1 VAVAVSVLVAGAGV
15 ADTPERHGDEKK
27 RGETPVSLHVKASV
41 DSADVDRRSMVRHP
55 NPFVGKEETR
65 ELLRAKRPK

>member
-1 VAVAVSVLVAGAGV
+1 MLFAGASV
-15 ADTPERHGDEKK
+15 ADTPERHGHEKK
-27 RGETPVSLHVKASV
+27 RGDTPVSLHVKV
-41 DSADVDRRSMVRHP
+41 SADSVNVDRRSMGRHP